1 MLLPEGG
8 RTFSVV
14 HVRTSDLVH
23 QQHEDEA
30 QHQRDTDAG
39 VELLVAVLMAATG
52 AQDCVNFP
60 LRLGHFH
67 DTPVAVV
74 MVSTCRGQE
83 QNVRTPG

>member
-1 MLLPEGG
+1 M
-8 RTFSVV
+8 

-39 VELLVAVLMAATG
+39 VELLVAVLVAAAG

-60 LRLGHFH
+60 LRFGHFH

-83 QNVRTPG
+83 QNVRTPMLEI